1 MIKSIARTALI
12 NVILFI
18 VLIILYFITGFLL
31 GYGSNDNYKQSAW
44 ILFGGFVVTH
54 LIINLIFISNPQKNS
69 IIVVIGSCLYIMILY
84 GIVAYIYR

>member
-44 ILFGGFVVTH
+44 LLFGGFVVIH
-54 LIINLIFISNPQKNS
+54 LIINLIFISSPQKNN